1 MTDNTITF
9 IDPTDEPKMEIFL
22 EVRDD
27 LTHRWTLT
35 AKFEYGIHAMEAGRA
50 LSVADTR
57 EWRVVDHRWG
67 EGPLTIT
74 YIKGEAA

>member
-1 MTDNTITF
+1 MTDIEATT
-9 IDPTDEPKMEIFL
+9 EMEVHL

-27 LTHRWTLT
+27 LTHRWMPT

>member
-1 MTDNTITF
+1 M
-9 IDPTDEPKMEIFL
+9 TDEPKMEIFL

-27 LTHRWTLT
+27 LTRRWTLT

-57 EWRVVDHRWG
+57 EWRGVDHRRG
-67 EGPLTIT
+67 GGPLTIT